1 MGQKLF
7 SEISKELKGTRDM
20 TNGSDK
26 RDNLWAKFE
35 TATFQHAYN
44 SKLFSTILYY
54 FGKKIHNSRKL
65 LHKTT
70 YIEVFYVGN
79 IQGFQ
84 NGLLLF

>member
-26 RDNLWAKFE
+26 RENLWAKFE

-44 SKLFSTILYY
+44 SKLFLYYIYYY

-65 LHKTT
+65 LHKRT
-70 YIEVFYVGN
+70 YIYIG
-79 IQGFQ
+79 IYT
-84 NGLLLF
+84 

>member
-44 SKLFSTILYY
+44 SKLFLYYTILLW
-54 FGKKIHNSRKL
+54 KKIHNSRKL

-70 YIEVFYVGN
+70 YIEV
-79 IQGFQ
+79 
-84 NGLLLF
+84 